1 MELKEIIELIHSR
14 GEELLQRDKSGRGF
28 ICPIC
33 NSGAGKNGTGITT
46 RDHIHYTCWS
56 GKGCFNNADIIDIIG
71 LRDNITDPG
80 EKIRHT
86 AELLGIDIR
95 KPLTTSIKKPA
106 REATY
111 QEYNNNKTSGETEQE
126 TDYTSFFQ
134 EANKHLQE
142 TDYHRGLSMETLN
155 LYSVGYVKDW
165 RNPKNPNGKE
175 SPRLIIPTSNSSYI
189 ARLTTPGEPRIIKA
203 GKTHIFNQE
212 ALSQLQEPVFI
223 TEGEI
228 DALSIIDAGGLAV
241 GIGGTSGVR
250 MLLQS
255 IQGKKELPPL
265 IIALDNDE
273 AGENASRELIEGL
286 GGLLYVVAN
295 KTLYQGKKDA
305 NEALNANR
313 EGFIE
318 AVNQEIEK
326 AKEKQDELRQIL
338 IAELERESVAYSLKH
353 FMEEVKTANKRAIPT
368 GFNSIDKVLGGGL
381 HPELYTIGAISSLGK
396 TTFVLQIADN
406 IATNGDDDILIFS
419 LEMAKEEL
427 IAKSLSR
434 LTYQY
439 CEGNIRN
446 AKTTR
451 GILDGSK
458 YNTYSFQ
465 EKTLIERALN
475 TYGVAGQHI
484 YIKESVGETT
494 TDDIRA
500 ELEKHYRIKGKA
512 PVVIIDYLQILAPT
526 DPRAT
531 DKQNIDKAVSAL
543 KRMSRDFD
551 TPVILIS
558 SLNRSSYR
566 ELFPGPEAFKESGSI
581 EYSSDVLLTMRYN
594 KSVMSESIDDKK
606 VNEQI
611 QNIRNNVEPGDSI
624 PVDIFVIKNRN
635 GKPGR
640 TTLNYFPHFNIFEED
655 NINDL
660 LGDILL

>member
-1 MELKEIIELIHSR
+1 MKQKEIIELIHSR
-14 GEELLQRDKSGRGF
+14 GEELLQRDKSGKGF

-33 NSGAGKNGTGITT
+33 NSGTGKNGTGLST
-46 RDHIHYTCWS
+46 RDHIKYTCWR
-56 GKGCFNNADIIDIIG
+56 GCFSSADIIDIIG
-71 LRDNITDPG
+71 LRDNIT
-80 EKIRHT
+80 EKREQIRHT
-86 AELLGIDIR
+86 AELLGIDTR
-95 KPLTTSIKKPA
+95 KPLTTSIKKPV

-111 QEYNNNKTSGETEQE
+111 QEHNNNKTSGETEQE
-126 TDYTSFFQ
+126 PDYTSFFQ

-155 LYSVGYVKDW
+155 RYSVGYVKDW
-165 RNPKNPNGKE
+165 RNPKNPNGKA
-175 SPRLIIPTSNSSYI
+175 SPRLIIPTSKSSYI

-228 DALSIIDAGGLAV
+228 DALSVIDAGGLAV

-286 GGLLYVVAN
+286 GGLLYVVAD
-295 KTLYQGKKDA
+295 KSLYQGKKDA

-318 AVNQEIEK
+318 AVHQEIEK

-338 IAELERESVAYSLKH
+338 IAELERESVAYSLQDFLDRVTQEK
-353 FMEEVKTANKRAIPT
+353 KGALPT
-368 GFNSIDKVLGGGL
+368 GFNRLDKIIDGGL
-381 HPELYTIGAISSLGK
+381 YPGLYLVGAISGLGK
-396 TTFVLQIADN
+396 TSFALQIADN
-406 IATNGDDDILIFS
+406 IATLQERDVLYIA
-419 LEMAKEEL
+419 LEMAKDEL

-458 YNTYSFQ
+458 YSSFNPQEQELIKRAINTY
-465 EKTLIERALN
+465 EAIAR
-475 TYGVAGQHI
+475 HI

-494 TDDIRA
+494 TDDIRT

-512 PVVIIDYLQILAPT
+512 PVVIVDYLQILGPLDAK
-526 DPRAT
+526 AT
-531 DKQNIDKAVSAL
+531 DKQNIDRAVTAL

-551 TPVILIS
+551 TPVFVIS
-558 SLNRSSYR
+558 SFNRANYKNNDA
-566 ELFPGPEAFKESGSI
+566 PESFKDSGNI
-581 EYSSDVLLTMRYN
+581 EYSADVL
-594 KSVMSESIDDKK
+594 MSMSYDEYAMEQTGEKLFKNQVKKLKDIKAGESYPIH
-606 VNEQI
+606 I
-611 QNIRNNVEPGDSI
+611 G
-624 PVDIFVIKNRN
+624 VIKNRN
-635 GKPGR
+635 GITGE
-640 TTLNYFPHFNIFEED
+640 LNLNFLPHFNIYEED
-655 NINDL
+655 GISEL

>member
-1 MELKEIIELIHSR
+1 MEQKEIIELIHSR
-14 GEELLQRDKSGRGF
+14 GEELLQRDKSGKGF

-33 NSGAGKNGTGITT
+33 NSGTGKNGTGLST
-46 RDHIHYTCWS
+46 RDHIKYTCWR
-56 GKGCFNNADIIDIIG
+56 GCFSSADIIDIIG
-71 LRDNITDPG
+71 LRDNIT
-80 EKIRHT
+80 EKREQIRHT

-95 KPLTTSIKKPA
+95 KPLTTSIKKPV

-126 TDYTSFFQ
+126 PDYTSFFQ

-142 TDYHRGLSMETLN
+142 TDYHRGLSLETLN
-155 LYSVGYVKDW
+155 RYSVGYVKDW
-165 RNPKNPNGKE
+165 RNPKNPNGKA

-189 ARLTTPGEPRIIKA
+189 ARHTASNNDSDRIRKV
-203 GKTHIFNQE
+203 GKTHSFNIK
-212 ALSQLQEPVFI
+212 ALDGQEPVFI

-286 GGLLYVVAN
+286 GGFLYVVAN

-318 AVNQEIEK
+318 AVHQEIEK
-326 AKEKQDELRQIL
+326 AKEKQDELRQVL
-338 IAELERESVAYSLKH
+338 IAELERESVAYSLQDFLDRVTQEK
-353 FMEEVKTANKRAIPT
+353 KGALPT
-368 GFNSIDKVLGGGL
+368 GFNRLDKIIDGGL
-381 HPELYTIGAISSLGK
+381 YPGLYLVGAISGLGK
-396 TTFVLQIADN
+396 TSFALQIADN
-406 IATNGDDDILIFS
+406 IATLQERDVLYIA
-419 LEMAKEEL
+419 LEMAKDEL

-458 YNTYSFQ
+458 YSSFNPQEQELIKRAINTY
-465 EKTLIERALN
+465 EAIAR
-475 TYGVAGQHI
+475 HI

-512 PVVIIDYLQILAPT
+512 PVVIVDYLQILGPLDT
-526 DPRAT
+526 KAT
-531 DKQNIDKAVSAL
+531 DKQNIDRAVTAL

-551 TPVILIS
+551 TPVFVIS
-558 SLNRSSYR
+558 SFNRANYKNNDA
-566 ELFPGPEAFKESGSI
+566 PESFKDSGNI
-581 EYSSDVLLTMRYN
+581 EYSADVL
-594 KSVMSESIDDKK
+594 MSMSYDEYAMEQTGEKLFKNQVKKLKDIKAGESYPIH
-606 VNEQI
+606 I
-611 QNIRNNVEPGDSI
+611 G
-624 PVDIFVIKNRN
+624 VIKNRN
-635 GKPGR
+635 GITGE
-640 TTLNYFPHFNIFEED
+640 LNLNFLPHFNIYEED
-655 NINDL
+655 EISEL
-660 LGDILL
+660 LGDALL

>member
-14 GEELLQRDKSGRGF
+14 GEELLQRDKSGKGF
-28 ICPIC
+28 ICPMPLC

-46 RDHIHYTCWS
+46 RDHIHYTCWR
-56 GKGCFNNADIIDIIG
+56 GCFNNADIIDIIG

-95 KPLTTSIKKPA
+95 KPLTTSIKPV

-111 QEYNNNKTSGETEQE
+111 QEHDNNKTSGETEQE

-165 RNPKNPNGKE
+165 RNPKNPNGKA

-228 DALSIIDAGGLAV
+228 DALSIIDAEGLAV

-255 IQGKKELPPL
+255 IKGKKELPPL

-286 GGLLYVVAN
+286 GGLLYVVAD
-295 KTLYQGKKDA
+295 KSLYQGKKDA

-318 AVNQEIEK
+318 AVHQEIEK
-326 AKEKQDELRQIL
+326 AKEKQDELRQVL
-338 IAELERESVAYSLKH
+338 IVELERESVAYSLQGFLERVTQEK
-353 FMEEVKTANKRAIPT
+353 KGPLPT
-368 GFNSIDKVLGGGL
+368 GFNRLDKIIDGGL
-381 HPELYTIGAISSLGK
+381 YPELYLVGAISGLGK
-396 TTFVLQIADN
+396 TSFALQIADN
-406 IATNGDDDILIFS
+406 IATLQERDVLYIA
-419 LEMAKEEL
+419 LEMAKDEL

-458 YNTYSFQ
+458 YSSFNPQEQELIKRAINTY
-465 EKTLIERALN
+465 EAIAR
-475 TYGVAGQHI
+475 HI
-484 YIKESVGETT
+484 YIKDSVGETT
-494 TDDIRA
+494 TDDIRT

-512 PVVIIDYLQILAPT
+512 PVVIVDYLQILGPLDT
-526 DPRAT
+526 KAT
-531 DKQNIDKAVSAL
+531 DKQNIDRAVTAL
-543 KRMSRDFD
+543 KRMSKEFD
-551 TPVILIS
+551 TPVFVIS
-558 SLNRSSYR
+558 SFNRANYR
-566 ELFPGPEAFKESGSI
+566 NNDAPESFKDSGNI
-581 EYSSDVLLTMRYN
+581 EYSADVL
-594 KSVMSESIDDKK
+594 MSMSYDEYAMEQTGEKLFKNQIKKLKDIKAGESYPIH
-606 VNEQI
+606 I
-611 QNIRNNVEPGDSI
+611 G
-624 PVDIFVIKNRN
+624 VIKNRN
-635 GKPGR
+635 GITGE
-640 TTLNYFPHFNIFEED
+640 LNLNFLPHFNIYEED
-655 NINDL
+655 GISEL